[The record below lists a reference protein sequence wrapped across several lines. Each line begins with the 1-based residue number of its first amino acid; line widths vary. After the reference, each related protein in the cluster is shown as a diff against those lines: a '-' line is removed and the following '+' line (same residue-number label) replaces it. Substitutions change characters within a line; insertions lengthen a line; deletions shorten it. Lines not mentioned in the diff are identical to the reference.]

1 MNCVIDANLRV
12 FSGSKGNPMK
22 ISTRGR
28 YALRMMIELA
38 KRQGDGYISLT
49 DLSERLGVSKKY
61 LEQII
66 PSLSRASFLL
76 TYRGH
81 SGGYRL
87 TRAPEDYSVGEVL
100 RVTEGSI
107 APVLCVDPDRPS
119 SCENIPNCPTY
130 RVWKGLRDVIVN
142 YLDNVRLSDLLS
154 DKDVDLS
161 QVVLGLEP
169 EDRRS

>member
-1 MNCVIDANLRV
+1 
-12 FSGSKGNPMK
+12 MK

-38 KRQGDGYISLT
+38 KRQGDGYVSLT
-49 DLSERLGVSKKY
+49 ELSERLGISKKY

-66 PSLSRASFLL
+66 PLLSRASFLM

-87 TRAPEDYSVGEVL
+87 TRAPEEYSVGEVL

-107 APVLCVDPDRPS
+107 APVPCVEPDNPS
-119 SCENIPNCPTY
+119 PCEHIPNCPTY

-154 DKDVDLS
+154 ENDVGS
-161 QVVLGLEP
+161 PGIVLGLEP
-169 EDRRS
+169 EDRRSP

>member
-1 MNCVIDANLRV
+1 
-12 FSGSKGNPMK
+12 MK

-49 DLSERLGVSKKY
+49 ELAERLGISKKY

-66 PSLSRASFLL
+66 PLLSRASFLV

-100 RVTEGSI
+100 RVTEGSLS
-107 APVLCVDPDRPS
+107 PVPCVEPDNPS
-119 SCENIPNCPTY
+119 PCDNIPNCPTY

-142 YLDNVRLSDLLS
+142 YLDSVRLSDLLS
-154 DKDVDLS
+154 ENDVDLS
-161 QVVLGLEP
+161 GFVLGLEP
-169 EDRRS
+169 EDRRPH

>member
-1 MNCVIDANLRV
+1 MR
-12 FSGSKGNPMK
+12 
-22 ISTRGR
+22 ISTKGR
-28 YALRMMIELA
+28 YTLRMMIDLA
-38 KRQGDGYISLT
+38 EHYSDDLISLR
-49 DLSERLGVSKKY
+49 DIAERQEISKKY

-66 PSLSRASFLL
+66 PLLSRASFLV

-81 SGGYRL
+81 CGGYRL

-107 APVLCVDPDRPS
+107 SPVPCVEPDNPSLCG
-119 SCENIPNCPTY
+119 NIPNCPTY

-154 DKDVDLS
+154 ANDASLS
-161 QVVLGLEP
+161 EIVLGLEP
-169 EDRRS
+169 EDRRSP

>member
-1 MNCVIDANLRV
+1 
-12 FSGSKGNPMK
+12 MK

-107 APVLCVDPDRPS
+107 APVRRPRPS
-119 SCENIPNCPTY
+119 F
-130 RVWKGLRDVIVN
+130 RLREYPELPDVS
-142 YLDNVRLSDLLS
+142 RLEGTSRR
-154 DKDVDLS
+154 
-161 QVVLGLEP
+161 
-169 EDRRS
+169 DRQLP

>member
-1 MNCVIDANLRV
+1 
-12 FSGSKGNPMK
+12 MK

-38 KRQGDGYISLT
+38 KRQGDGYVSLT
-49 DLSERLGVSKKY
+49 ELAERLGISKKY

-66 PSLSRASFLL
+66 PLLSRASFLV

-81 SGGYRL
+81 CGGYRL

-107 APVLCVDPDRPS
+107 SPVPCVEPDNPSLCG
-119 SCENIPNCPTY
+119 NIPNCPTY

-154 DKDVDLS
+154 ANDASLS
-161 QVVLGLEP
+161 EIVLGLEP
-169 EDRRS
+169 EDRRSC

>member
-1 MNCVIDANLRV
+1 
-12 FSGSKGNPMK
+12 MK
-22 ISTRGR
+22 ISTKGR
-28 YALRMMIELA
+28 YAVRMLLDIAMHQKNEM
-38 KRQGDGYISLT
+38 ISLR
-49 DLSERLGVSKKY
+49 DIAERQQISKKY

-119 SCENIPNCPTY
+119 ACENIPNCPTY